1 MDQIQNSAQPI
12 EPSKR
17 AARRRQPSRAYT
29 RFKRDFA
36 TVQDLHDR
44 TILGVTICVFNRE
57 EAIANIDQALASR
70 ERLNVCFANAQ
81 TLNIA
86 YGNDRFRSALQRFL
100 VLNDGLGV
108 DIASRVKFGRPFTE
122 NLNGT
127 DFVPN
132 FLAITQHRLRVY
144 LVGTT
149 DAVVEKAAQR
159 FRARYPRHMI
169 VGWRNGIFTDLPAI
183 EDTCRNIRAARADCV
198 VVGMGTPQQ
207 ELWIDEHGHKT
218 GVRLLFGVGALFD
231 FEAGVVQRA
240 PSWVR
245 RLRCEWVYRLLQ
257 EPRRLARR
265 YLIGNFL
272 LLGRVLAD
280 AWR

>member
-1 MDQIQNSAQPI
+1 MSA
-12 EPSKR
+12 SLTRKR
-17 AARRRQPSRAYT
+17 SILPTAMIAFARPCSAFSCSTMGWGLTLLAESSSADRSRR
-29 RFKRDFA
+29 
-36 TVQDLHDR
+36 
-44 TILGVTICVFNRE
+44 IC
-57 EAIANIDQALASR
+57 
-70 ERLNVCFANAQ
+70 
-81 TLNIA
+81 
-86 YGNDRFRSALQRFL
+86 
-100 VLNDGLGV
+100 
-108 DIASRVKFGRPFTE
+108 
-122 NLNGT
+122 NGT

-132 FLAITQHRLRVY
+132 FLAMTQHRLRVY

-149 DAVVEKAAQR
+149 DAIVEKAAQR

-169 VGWRNGIFTDLPAI
+169 VGWRNGFFADLQDI
-183 EDTCRNIRAARADCV
+183 EETCRNIRAARADCV
-198 VVGMGTPQQ
+198 LVGMGNPQQ

-231 FEAGVVQRA
+231 FEAGVVRRA
-240 PSWVR
+240 PLWVR

-257 EPRRLARR
+257 EPGRLARR